1 MSLAKING
9 QNLHQENH
17 AYDTTSY
24 GADEEL
30 LTFTTKLTR
39 TNASLS

>member
-1 MSLAKING
+1 MSLAKITVKICIG
-9 QNLHQENH
+9 KP

-24 GADEEL
+24 GANEEL
-30 LTFTTKLTR
+30 LTFTTKLAR